1 MRSTVVSAKTV
12 EECVNKALDKLQA
25 NRNEVNIEVINEA
38 KQGFLG
44 LFGAKD
50 AVVRVSLKDDVKE
63 KGTGDFVKNILNS
76 DSNSVETEQKED
88 TKVIKDKKIVEEVEE
103 TKSTEDDKEEIVE
116 KSVKPEK
123 PAKPVEPVEPT
134 KPVKPAKPVEAEEVP
149 VEAEEVK
156 ETEEVVKS
164 EETEEQQDTE
174 PDVTIDRND
183 ELFITSKN
191 FLKQMIEDMGI
202 DCDIESRTEGNMI
215 KFNIMCSEESDIGI
229 IIGKRGETLD
239 SLQYIVNL
247 VTNRNSDTYIR
258 VILDCNQYRS
268 KRERSLQKLARRLAD
283 KAVQTGR
290 DIKLEPMN
298 PYERRIIHTYLQNDE
313 KVNTFSQGNEPNRR
327 VIIKRK

>member
-1 MRSTVVSAKTV
+1 MRSTVISAKTV

-25 NRNEVNIEVINEA
+25 NRNEVNIEVIDEP

-63 KGTGDFVKNILNS
+63 KGTDDFVKNILNS

-88 TKVIKDKKIVEEVEE
+88 TKVIEDKKVVEEVEKTE
-103 TKSTEDDKEEIVE
+103 PTEDDKEEIVE
-116 KSVKPEK
+116 ESVET
-123 PAKPVEPVEPT
+123 VES
-134 KPVKPAKPVEAEEVP
+134 EEVTE
-149 VEAEEVK
+149 VEES
-156 ETEEVVKS
+156 VKS
-164 EETEEQQDTE
+164 EETEEEKEAEETE
-174 PDVTIDRND
+174 SDVTIDRND

-247 VTNRNSDTYIR
+247 VTNRNADTYIR

-313 KVNTFSQGNEPNRR
+313 NVNTFSQGNEPNRR

>member
-1 MRSTVVSAKTV
+1 MRSTVISAKTV

-88 TKVIKDKKIVEEVEE
+88 TKVIEDKKIVEEVKTEP
-103 TKSTEDDKEEIVE
+103 TEDDKEEIVE
-116 KSVKPEK
+116 K
-123 PAKPVEPVEPT
+123 
-134 KPVKPAKPVEAEEVP
+134 PAKPVEAEE
-149 VEAEEVK
+149 AK

-164 EETEEQQDTE
+164 EETEEEQDTE

>member
-1 MRSTVVSAKTV
+1 MRSTVISAKTV

-63 KGTGDFVKNILNS
+63 KGTDDFVKNILNS

-88 TKVIKDKKIVEEVEE
+88 NKVIEDKKIVEEVEE

-116 KSVKPEK
+116 KSVKP
-123 PAKPVEPVEPT
+123 A
-134 KPVKPAKPVEAEEVP
+134 KPAKPVEAEE
-149 VEAEEVK
+149 AK
-156 ETEEVVKS
+156 ETEEAVKS
-164 EETEEQQDTE
+164 EETEEEQDTE

-247 VTNRNSDTYIR
+247 VTNRNADTYIR

-283 KAVQTGR
+283 KAIQTGR

>member
-1 MRSTVVSAKTV
+1 MRSTVISAKTV

-25 NRNEVNIEVINEA
+25 NRNEVNIEVIDEP

-63 KGTGDFVKNILNS
+63 KGTDDFVKNILNS

-88 TKVIKDKKIVEEVEE
+88 TKVVEDKKVVEEVEE
-103 TKSTEDDKEEIVE
+103 TKSTEDDNDEIVE
-116 KSVKPEK
+116 TVEIEETVETEDVKDAEESK
-123 PAKPVEPVEPT
+123 QESEQ
-134 KPVKPAKPVEAEEVP
+134 EAESEKSDV
-149 VEAEEVK
+149 
-156 ETEEVVKS
+156 TEES
-164 EETEEQQDTE
+164 
-174 PDVTIDRND
+174 DVTIDRND

-247 VTNRNSDTYIR
+247 VTNRNADTYIR

-283 KAVQTGR
+283 KAIQTGR

>member
-1 MRSTVVSAKTV
+1 MRSTVISAKTV

-88 TKVIKDKKIVEEVEE
+88 TKVIEDKKIVEEV
-103 TKSTEDDKEEIVE
+103 KTEPTEADNEEIVE

-123 PAKPVEPVEPT
+123 PAKPVEPT
-134 KPVKPAKPVEAEEVP
+134 KPVEAEEV
-149 VEAEEVK
+149 V

-164 EETEEQQDTE
+164 EETEEEQE
-174 PDVTIDRND
+174 AESDVTIDRND

-247 VTNRNSDTYIR
+247 VTNRNADTYIR

>member
-1 MRSTVVSAKTV
+1 MRSTVISAKTV
-12 EECVNKALDKLQA
+12 EECVDKALDKLQA

-88 TKVIKDKKIVEEVEE
+88 TKVIKDKKIVEEVETE
-103 TKSTEDDKEEIVE
+103 PTEDDKEEIVK
-116 KSVKPEK
+116 KSVKPE
-123 PAKPVEPVEPT
+123 KPVEPVEPT
-134 KPVKPAKPVEAEEVP
+134 KPEKPAKPVEAEES
-149 VEAEEVK
+149 
-156 ETEEVVKS
+156 VKS
-164 EETEEQQDTE
+164 EETEEEQDTE
-174 PDVTIDRND
+174 SDVTIDRND
-183 ELFITSKN
+183 ELFIISKN

-215 KFNIMCSEESDIGI
+215 KFNILCSQESDIGI

-283 KAVQTGR
+283 KAIQTGR

>member
-88 TKVIKDKKIVEEVEE
+88 TKVIEDKKIVEEVEE
-103 TKSTEDDKEEIVE
+103 TKPTEDDKEEIVE
-116 KSVKPEK
+116 KSVKP
-123 PAKPVEPVEPT
+123 VEPVEPT
-134 KPVKPAKPVEAEEVP
+134 KPVEAEE
-149 VEAEEVK
+149 AEEA
-156 ETEEVVKS
+156 
-164 EETEEQQDTE
+164 EETEEEQE
-174 PDVTIDRND
+174 AESDVTIDRND

>member
-1 MRSTVVSAKTV
+1 MRSTVISAKTV

-25 NRNEVNIEVINEA
+25 NRNEVNIEVIDEP

-63 KGTGDFVKNILNS
+63 KGTDDFVKNILNS

-88 TKVIKDKKIVEEVEE
+88 RKVVEDKKVVEEVEE
-103 TKSTEDDKEEIVE
+103 TESTEDDNDEIVE
-116 KSVKPEK
+116 T
-123 PAKPVEPVEPT
+123 VEI
-134 KPVKPAKPVEAEEVP
+134 EETV
-149 VEAEEVK
+149 
-156 ETEEVVKS
+156 ETEETEDVAEDAEESKQESEQEAES
-164 EETEEQQDTE
+164 EES
-174 PDVTIDRND
+174 DVTIDRND

-215 KFNIMCSEESDIGI
+215 KFNILCSQESDIGI
-229 IIGKRGETLD
+229 IIGKGGETLD

-247 VTNRNSDTYIR
+247 VTNRNADTYIR

-283 KAVQTGR
+283 KAIQTGR

-313 KVNTFSQGNEPNRR
+313 NVNTFSQGNEPNRR

>member
-88 TKVIKDKKIVEEVEE
+88 TKVIEDKKIVEEVEE
-103 TKSTEDDKEEIVE
+103 TKSTKDDKEEIVE
-116 KSVKPEK
+116 KSVKP
-123 PAKPVEPVEPT
+123 
-134 KPVKPAKPVEAEEVP
+134 AKPVEAEEV
-149 VEAEEVK
+149 V
-156 ETEEVVKS
+156 ETEEAVKS
-164 EETEEQQDTE
+164 EEIEEEQE
-174 PDVTIDRND
+174 AESDVTIDRND

>member
-1 MRSTVVSAKTV
+1 MRSTVISAKTV

-88 TKVIKDKKIVEEVEE
+88 TKVIEDKKVVEEVEE
-103 TKSTEDDKEEIVE
+103 TEPTEADNEEIVE
-116 KSVKPEK
+116 ESVET
-123 PAKPVEPVEPT
+123 VESEEVTE
-134 KPVKPAKPVEAEEVP
+134 VAEAEE
-149 VEAEEVK
+149 A
-156 ETEEVVKS
+156 VKS
-164 EETEEQQDTE
+164 EETEEEQE
-174 PDVTIDRND
+174 AESDVTIDRND

-215 KFNIMCSEESDIGI
+215 KFNILCSQESDIGI

-247 VTNRNSDTYIR
+247 VTNRNADTYIR

-283 KAVQTGR
+283 KAIQTGR

>member
-63 KGTGDFVKNILNS
+63 KGTDDFVKNILNS

-88 TKVIKDKKIVEEVEE
+88 TKVIEDKKIVEEVKTEP
-103 TKSTEDDKEEIVE
+103 TEDDKEEIVE

-123 PAKPVEPVEPT
+123 P
-134 KPVKPAKPVEAEEVP
+134 

-156 ETEEVVKS
+156 DAEESVKS
-164 EETEEQQDTE
+164 EETEEEQEAE

-247 VTNRNSDTYIR
+247 FTNRNADTYIR

>member
-88 TKVIKDKKIVEEVEE
+88 TKVIEDKKIVEEVKTEP
-103 TKSTEDDKEEIVE
+103 TEDDKEEIVE

-123 PAKPVEPVEPT
+123 PVEPVEPT
-134 KPVKPAKPVEAEEVP
+134 KPVKPEKPVEAEE
-149 VEAEEVK
+149 AK
-156 ETEEVVKS
+156 ETEE
-164 EETEEQQDTE
+164 EQE
-174 PDVTIDRND
+174 AESDVTIDRND

-247 VTNRNSDTYIR
+247 VTNRNADTYIR

-268 KRERSLQKLARRLAD
+268 KREKSLQKLARRLAD

>member
-76 DSNSVETEQKED
+76 DSNSVDTEQKED
-88 TKVIKDKKIVEEVEE
+88 TKVIEDKKIVEEVEE

-116 KSVKPEK
+116 
-123 PAKPVEPVEPT
+123 EPVET
-134 KPVKPAKPVEAEEVP
+134 AKPAKPVEAEE
-149 VEAEEVK
+149 AK
-156 ETEEVVKS
+156 ETEEAVKS
-164 EETEEQQDTE
+164 EETEEEQDTE

>member
-12 EECVNKALDKLQA
+12 EECVNKALDKLKA

-88 TKVIKDKKIVEEVEE
+88 TKVIKDKKIVEEVKTEP
-103 TKSTEDDKEEIVE
+103 TEDDKEEIVE
-116 KSVKPEK
+116 EPVET
-123 PAKPVEPVEPT
+123 AKPVESKE
-134 KPVKPAKPVEAEEVP
+134 VKDAEEAEE
-149 VEAEEVK
+149 A
-156 ETEEVVKS
+156 VKS
-164 EETEEQQDTE
+164 EETEEEQE
-174 PDVTIDRND
+174 AESDVTIDRND
-183 ELFITSKN
+183 EIFITSKN

>member
-1 MRSTVVSAKTV
+1 MRSTVISAKTV

-88 TKVIKDKKIVEEVEE
+88 TKVIEDKKIVEEVEE

-116 KSVKPEK
+116 ESVET
-123 PAKPVEPVEPT
+123 VESEEVTE
-134 KPVKPAKPVEAEEVP
+134 VKEAEES
-149 VEAEEVK
+149 
-156 ETEEVVKS
+156 VKS
-164 EETEEQQDTE
+164 EETEEEQEAE

>member
-88 TKVIKDKKIVEEVEE
+88 TKVIEDKKIVEEVEE

-116 KSVKPEK
+116 KSVKS
-123 PAKPVEPVEPT
+123 
-134 KPVKPAKPVEAEEVP
+134 AKPVEAEE
-149 VEAEEVK
+149 AK

-164 EETEEQQDTE
+164 EETEEEQDTE

-247 VTNRNSDTYIR
+247 VTNRNADTYIR

-313 KVNTFSQGNEPNRR
+313 NVNTFSQGNEPNRR

>member
-1 MRSTVVSAKTV
+1 MRSTVISAKTV

-25 NRNEVNIEVINEA
+25 NKNEVNIEVINEA

-88 TKVIKDKKIVEEVEE
+88 TKVIEDKKIVEEVE
-103 TKSTEDDKEEIVE
+103 KTEPTEADNEEIVE
-116 KSVKPEK
+116 ESVE
-123 PAKPVEPVEPT
+123 
-134 KPVKPAKPVEAEEVP
+134 PAKPVEA
-149 VEAEEVK
+149 
-156 ETEEVVKS
+156 EEVVKS
-164 EETEEQQDTE
+164 EETEEEQDTE
-174 PDVTIDRND
+174 SDVTIDRND
-183 ELFITSKN
+183 ELFIISKN

-247 VTNRNSDTYIR
+247 VTNRNADTYIR

-283 KAVQTGR
+283 KAIQTGR

>member
-88 TKVIKDKKIVEEVEE
+88 TKVIEDKKIVEEVEE

-116 KSVKPEK
+116 KSVKP
-123 PAKPVEPVEPT
+123 
-134 KPVKPAKPVEAEEVP
+134 AKPVEAEE
-149 VEAEEVK
+149 AK
-156 ETEEVVKS
+156 ETEEAVKS
-164 EETEEQQDTE
+164 EETEEEQDTE

-247 VTNRNSDTYIR
+247 VTNRNADTYIR

>member
-63 KGTGDFVKNILNS
+63 KGTDDFVKNILNS

-88 TKVIKDKKIVEEVEE
+88 TKVIEDKKIVEEVKTEP
-103 TKSTEDDKEEIVE
+103 TEDDKEEIVE
-116 KSVKPEK
+116 EPVET
-123 PAKPVEPVEPT
+123 AKPVESKE
-134 KPVKPAKPVEAEEVP
+134 VKDAEEAEE
-149 VEAEEVK
+149 A
-156 ETEEVVKS
+156 VKS
-164 EETEEQQDTE
+164 EETEEEQE
-174 PDVTIDRND
+174 AESNVTIDRND

-191 FLKQMIEDMGI
+191 FLNQMIEDMGI

-215 KFNIMCSEESDIGI
+215 KFNILCSQESDIGI

-247 VTNRNSDTYIR
+247 VTNRNADTYIR

>member
-1 MRSTVVSAKTV
+1 MRSTVISAKTV

-88 TKVIKDKKIVEEVEE
+88 TKVIEDKKIVEEVEKTE
-103 TKSTEDDKEEIVE
+103 PTEDDKEEIVE
-116 KSVKPEK
+116 ET
-123 PAKPVEPVEPT
+123 VEI
-134 KPVKPAKPVEAEEVP
+134 EETV
-149 VEAEEVK
+149 
-156 ETEEVVKS
+156 ETEEVEESVKS
-164 EETEEQQDTE
+164 EETEEETE
-174 PDVTIDRND
+174 SDVTIDRND

-247 VTNRNSDTYIR
+247 VTNRNADTYIR

>member
-88 TKVIKDKKIVEEVEE
+88 TKVIEDKKIVEEVEE
-103 TKSTEDDKEEIVE
+103 TKSTKDDKEEIVE

-123 PAKPVEPVEPT
+123 PVEPT
-134 KPVKPAKPVEAEEVP
+134 KPVEAEE
-149 VEAEEVK
+149 A
-156 ETEEVVKS
+156 VKS
-164 EETEEQQDTE
+164 EETEEEQDTE

-247 VTNRNSDTYIR
+247 VTNRNADTYIR

-283 KAVQTGR
+283 KAIQTGR

>member
-88 TKVIKDKKIVEEVEE
+88 TKVIEDKKIVEEVKTEP
-103 TKSTEDDKEEIVE
+103 TKDDKEEILE
-116 KSVKPEK
+116 KPVKPEK
-123 PAKPVEPVEPT
+123 PEKPVEPVE
-134 KPVKPAKPVEAEEVP
+134 PAKPVEAEE
-149 VEAEEVK
+149 A
-156 ETEEVVKS
+156 VKS
-164 EETEEQQDTE
+164 EETEEEQDTE

>member
-88 TKVIKDKKIVEEVEE
+88 TKVIEDKKIVEEVKTEP
-103 TKSTEDDKEEIVE
+103 TKDDKEEILE
-116 KSVKPEK
+116 KPVKPEK
-123 PAKPVEPVEPT
+123 PEKPVEPVE
-134 KPVKPAKPVEAEEVP
+134 PAKPVEAEE
-149 VEAEEVK
+149 A
-156 ETEEVVKS
+156 VKS
-164 EETEEQQDTE
+164 EETEEEQDTE

-283 KAVQTGR
+283 KAIQTGR

>member
-1 MRSTVVSAKTV
+1 MRSTVISAKTV

-25 NRNEVNIEVINEA
+25 NRNEVNIEVIDEP

-63 KGTGDFVKNILNS
+63 KGTDDFVKNILNS

-88 TKVIKDKKIVEEVEE
+88 RKVVEDKKVVEEVEE
-103 TKSTEDDKEEIVE
+103 TKSTEDDNDEIVE
-116 KSVKPEK
+116 TEET
-123 PAKPVEPVEPT
+123 VETVET
-134 KPVKPAKPVEAEEVP
+134 VETEDVAESETSEQEAE
-149 VEAEEVK
+149 
-156 ETEEVVKS
+156 S
-164 EETEEQQDTE
+164 EES
-174 PDVTIDRND
+174 DVTIDRND

-247 VTNRNSDTYIR
+247 VTNRNADTYIR

-283 KAVQTGR
+283 KAIQTGR

-313 KVNTFSQGNEPNRR
+313 NVNTFSQGNEPNRR

>member
-63 KGTGDFVKNILNS
+63 KGTDDFVKNILNS

-88 TKVIKDKKIVEEVEE
+88 TKVIEDKKIVEEVEE

-116 KSVKPEK
+116 EPVET
-123 PAKPVEPVEPT
+123 AKPVESKE
-134 KPVKPAKPVEAEEVP
+134 VKDAEEAEE
-149 VEAEEVK
+149 A
-156 ETEEVVKS
+156 VKS
-164 EETEEQQDTE
+164 EETEEEQE
-174 PDVTIDRND
+174 AESDVTIDRND

>member
-103 TKSTEDDKEEIVE
+103 TKFTEDDKEEIVE
-116 KSVKPEK
+116 KSVKP
-123 PAKPVEPVEPT
+123 
-134 KPVKPAKPVEAEEVP
+134 VEAEE
-149 VEAEEVK
+149 AK

-164 EETEEQQDTE
+164 EETEEEQDTE

-247 VTNRNSDTYIR
+247 VTNRNADTYIR

-283 KAVQTGR
+283 KAIQTGR

>member
-1 MRSTVVSAKTV
+1 MRSTVISAKTV
-12 EECVNKALDKLQA
+12 EECVDKALDKLQA

-88 TKVIKDKKIVEEVEE
+88 TKVIKDKKIVEEVETE
-103 TKSTEDDKEEIVE
+103 PTEDDKEEIVK
-116 KSVKPEK
+116 KSVKPE
-123 PAKPVEPVEPT
+123 KPVEPVEPT
-134 KPVKPAKPVEAEEVP
+134 KPAKPVEAEES
-149 VEAEEVK
+149 
-156 ETEEVVKS
+156 VKS
-164 EETEEQQDTE
+164 EETEEEQDTE
-174 PDVTIDRND
+174 SDVTIDRND
-183 ELFITSKN
+183 ELFIISKN

-215 KFNIMCSEESDIGI
+215 KFNILCSQESDIGI

>member
-1 MRSTVVSAKTV
+1 MRSTVISAKTV

-25 NRNEVNIEVINEA
+25 NKNEVNIEVINEA

-88 TKVIKDKKIVEEVEE
+88 TKVIEDKKIVEEVEE
-103 TKSTEDDKEEIVE
+103 TKPTEDDKEEIVE
-116 KSVKPEK
+116 KSVKP
-123 PAKPVEPVEPT
+123 
-134 KPVKPAKPVEAEEVP
+134 AKPVEAEE
-149 VEAEEVK
+149 AK
-156 ETEEVVKS
+156 ETEEAVKS
-164 EETEEQQDTE
+164 EETEEEQDTE

-247 VTNRNSDTYIR
+247 VTNRNADTYIR

-283 KAVQTGR
+283 KAIQTGR

>member
-1 MRSTVVSAKTV
+1 MRSTVISAKTV

-25 NRNEVNIEVINEA
+25 NRNEVNIEVIDEP

-63 KGTGDFVKNILNS
+63 KGTNDFVKNILNS

-88 TKVIKDKKIVEEVEE
+88 TKVVEDKKVVEEVEE
-103 TKSTEDDKEEIVE
+103 TEPTEDDKEEIVE
-116 KSVKPEK
+116 
-123 PAKPVEPVEPT
+123 EPVET
-134 KPVKPAKPVEAEEVP
+134 AKP

-156 ETEEVVKS
+156 ETEESVKS
-164 EETEEQQDTE
+164 EETEEEQDTE

>member
-1 MRSTVVSAKTV
+1 MRSTVISAKTV

-88 TKVIKDKKIVEEVEE
+88 TKVIEDKKIVEEVKTEL
-103 TKSTEDDKEEIVE
+103 TEDDNEEIVE
-116 KSVKPEK
+116 ESVE
-123 PAKPVEPVEPT
+123 PAK
-134 KPVKPAKPVEAEEVP
+134 P

-156 ETEEVVKS
+156 ETEEAVKS
-164 EETEEQQDTE
+164 EETEEEQE
-174 PDVTIDRND
+174 SESDVTIDRND

-191 FLKQMIEDMGI
+191 FLRQMIEDMGI

-247 VTNRNSDTYIR
+247 VTNRNADTYIR

-283 KAVQTGR
+283 KAIQTGR

>member
-1 MRSTVVSAKTV
+1 MRSTVISAKTV

-123 PAKPVEPVEPT
+123 PVEPVEPT
-134 KPVKPAKPVEAEEVP
+134 KPVEAEE
-149 VEAEEVK
+149 A
-156 ETEEVVKS
+156 VKS
-164 EETEEQQDTE
+164 EETEEEQDTE

>member
-63 KGTGDFVKNILNS
+63 KGTDDFVKNILNS
-76 DSNSVETEQKED
+76 DSDSVETEKKED

-123 PAKPVEPVEPT
+123 P
-134 KPVKPAKPVEAEEVP
+134 

-156 ETEEVVKS
+156 ETEE
-164 EETEEQQDTE
+164 EQDTE

>member
-63 KGTGDFVKNILNS
+63 KGTDDFVKNILNS
-76 DSNSVETEQKED
+76 DSDSVETEKKED
-88 TKVIKDKKIVEEVEE
+88 TKVIEDKKIVEEVKTEP
-103 TKSTEDDKEEIVE
+103 TEDDKEEIVE
-116 KSVKPEK
+116 EPVET
-123 PAKPVEPVEPT
+123 AKPVESKE
-134 KPVKPAKPVEAEEVP
+134 VKDAEEAEE
-149 VEAEEVK
+149 A
-156 ETEEVVKS
+156 VKS

>member
-103 TKSTEDDKEEIVE
+103 TKFTEDDKEEVVE
-116 KSVKPEK
+116 KSVK
-123 PAKPVEPVEPT
+123 
-134 KPVKPAKPVEAEEVP
+134 P

-156 ETEEVVKS
+156 ETEEAVKS
-164 EETEEQQDTE
+164 EETEEEQDNE

-215 KFNIMCSEESDIGI
+215 KFNILCSQESDIGI

>member
-88 TKVIKDKKIVEEVEE
+88 TKVIEDKKVVEEVEE
-103 TKSTEDDKEEIVE
+103 TEPTEADNEEIVE
-116 KSVKPEK
+116 ESVET
-123 PAKPVEPVEPT
+123 VESEEVTE
-134 KPVKPAKPVEAEEVP
+134 VAEAEE
-149 VEAEEVK
+149 A
-156 ETEEVVKS
+156 VKS
-164 EETEEQQDTE
+164 EETEEEQE
-174 PDVTIDRND
+174 SESDVTIDRND

>member
-1 MRSTVVSAKTV
+1 MRSTVISAKTV

-88 TKVIKDKKIVEEVEE
+88 TKVIEDKKIVEEVEE
-103 TKSTEDDKEEIVE
+103 TKFTEDDKEEIVE
-116 KSVKPEK
+116 KSVKP
-123 PAKPVEPVEPT
+123 AK
-134 KPVKPAKPVEAEEVP
+134 P

-156 ETEEVVKS
+156 ETEE
-164 EETEEQQDTE
+164 TEEEQDTE

-215 KFNIMCSEESDIGI
+215 KFNILCSQESDIGI

-247 VTNRNSDTYIR
+247 VTNRNADTYIR

-283 KAVQTGR
+283 KAIQTGR

>member
-88 TKVIKDKKIVEEVEE
+88 TKVIEDKKVVEEVEE
-103 TKSTEDDKEEIVE
+103 TKPTEADNEEIVE
-116 KSVKPEK
+116 
-123 PAKPVEPVEPT
+123 EPVEPEE
-134 KPVKPAKPVEAEEVP
+134 KVESEEVT
-149 VEAEEVK
+149 EVK
-156 ETEEVVKS
+156 ETEEAVKS
-164 EETEEQQDTE
+164 EETEEEQEAE

-215 KFNIMCSEESDIGI
+215 KFNILCSQESDIGI

-283 KAVQTGR
+283 KAIQTGR

>member
-88 TKVIKDKKIVEEVEE
+88 TKVIEDKKIVEEVE
-103 TKSTEDDKEEIVE
+103 KTEPTEADNEEIVE
-116 KSVKPEK
+116 ESVE
-123 PAKPVEPVEPT
+123 PAK
-134 KPVKPAKPVEAEEVP
+134 P

-156 ETEEVVKS
+156 ETEEAVKS
-164 EETEEQQDTE
+164 EETEEEQDTE

-247 VTNRNSDTYIR
+247 VTNRNADTYIR

-283 KAVQTGR
+283 KAIQTGR

>member
-1 MRSTVVSAKTV
+1 MRSTVISAKTV

-88 TKVIKDKKIVEEVEE
+88 TKVIEDKKIVEEVEE
-103 TKSTEDDKEEIVE
+103 TEPTEADNEEIVE
-116 KSVKPEK
+116 ESVET
-123 PAKPVEPVEPT
+123 VESEEVTE
-134 KPVKPAKPVEAEEVP
+134 VAEAEE
-149 VEAEEVK
+149 A
-156 ETEEVVKS
+156 VKS
-164 EETEEQQDTE
+164 EETEEEQE
-174 PDVTIDRND
+174 AESDVTIDRND

>member
-1 MRSTVVSAKTV
+1 MRSTVISAKTV

-25 NRNEVNIEVINEA
+25 NRNEVNIEVIDEP

-88 TKVIKDKKIVEEVEE
+88 TKVIEDKKIVEEVKTEP
-103 TKSTEDDKEEIVE
+103 TEDDKEEIVE

-134 KPVKPAKPVEAEEVP
+134 KPVEPAKP

-156 ETEEVVKS
+156 ETEEAVKS
-164 EETEEQQDTE
+164 EETEEEQDTE

-283 KAVQTGR
+283 KAIKTGR